1 MSEQLAGW
9 KRSCMCGEVNLD
21 LVGQNV
27 TLMGW
32 TQRRRDMGGLIFV
45 DLRDRT
51 GIVQIVFNENKNA
64 DFFEKAESL
73 KNEFV
78 LAVKGEVVRRSEET
92 VNPKIPTGEIEVQA
106 HDLKI
111 LSISA
116 TPPFAIEPEIN
127 VSENLRLKYRYL
139 DLRRTDLQEKLIF
152 RHNLAKW
159 VRSFLDGK
167 GFLEIETPVLT
178 KSTPEGARDYLVP
191 SRVHPNKFYALP
203 QSPQIFKQLLM
214 LAGYDKYFQIVKCFR
229 DEDLRADRQPEFT
242 QIDIEMS
249 FVEVEDVLEINE
261 KMLAFIFE
269 QAFGVSLKLP
279 IDRLTYKEAMER
291 YGSDKPDTR
300 FGLELKDVT
309 DIVEHCD
316 YKVFKDAIAK
326 GGRVRAM
333 NAETCGEK
341 FARREIDALVELAK
355 TYRAKGLGWMV
366 VDGESIKSPISK
378 FMTENQINKILQK
391 LDAKSGDLLLFV
403 ADTDEVAL
411 YALGQLRLEFAKRLE
426 LVNEDDFKFVWVT
439 EFPLLEY
446 DDETKRFVA
455 KHHPFTSPM
464 DEDVDLLEKDPSKV
478 RAKAYDIV
486 LNGVE
491 IGGGSIRIHSS
502 SLQEKMFKALGF
514 SYEQAW
520 ERFGFLLEAFKYGAP
535 PHGGIAYGF
544 DRMAMLFTKSE
555 SIRDV
560 IAFPK
565 IQNAS
570 DAMVDA
576 PSFVDVS
583 QLNDLCINLV
593 KKEVK

>member
-9 KRSCMCGEVNLD
+9 KRTCMCGELD
-21 LVGQNV
+21 LSLAGQNV

-64 DFFEKAESL
+64 DFFKKAESL
-73 KNEFV
+73 KNEYV
-78 LAVKGEVVRRSEET
+78 LAVRGEVVKRSEET
-92 VNPKIPTGEIEVQA
+92 INAKITTGEIEVQA
-106 HDLKI
+106 HELKI
-111 LSISA
+111 LSVSA

-139 DLRRTDLQEKLIF
+139 DLRRSDLQAKLIF

-159 VRSFLDGK
+159 VRSFLDK
-167 GFLEIETPVLT
+167 EGFLEIETPVLT

-191 SRVHPNKFYALP
+191 SRVHHGKFYALP
-203 QSPQIFKQLLM
+203 QSPQLFKQLLM
-214 LAGYDKYFQIVKCFR
+214 LAGYDKYFQLVKCFR

-249 FVEVEDVLEINE
+249 FVETEDVLAINE
-261 KMLAFIFE
+261 KMLSFIFE
-269 QAFGVSLKLP
+269 QAFGIPLNLP

-291 YGSDKPDTR
+291 FGSDKPDLR
-300 FGLELKDVT
+300 FGFELKDVT
-309 DIVEHCD
+309 DIAENCE

-366 VDGESIKSPISK
+366 VDGEGVKSPISK
-378 FMTENQINKILQK
+378 FLTQEQISAILVR
-391 LDAKSGDLLLFV
+391 LNAKVGDLLLFV
-403 ADTDEVAL
+403 ADVDSVAL
-411 YALGQLRLEFAKRLE
+411 YALGQLRLEFGKRLG
-426 LVNEDDFKFVWVT
+426 LLNGDDYKFVWVT

-446 DDETKRFVA
+446 DTEAKRFVA

-464 DEDVDLLEKDPSKV
+464 DEDIDLLKTDPSKV

-502 SLQEKMFKALGF
+502 SLQELMFKALGF
-514 SYEQAW
+514 TNEQAW

-535 PHGGIAYGF
+535 PHGGIAYGL
-544 DRMAMLFTKSE
+544 DRMVMLFTKSE
-555 SIRDV
+555 NIRDV

-565 IQNAS
+565 VQNAS
-570 DAMVDA
+570 DVMVDA
-576 PSFVDVS
+576 PSFVEFK
-583 QLNDLCINLV
+583 QLKELNIEVV
-593 KKEVK
+593 KEEGI

>member
-9 KRSCMCGEVNLD
+9 KRTCMCGELD
-21 LVGQNV
+21 LSFVGRNV

-45 DLRDRT
+45 DLRDRS

-64 DFFEKAESL
+64 DFFKKAESI
-73 KNEFV
+73 KNEYV
-78 LAVKGEVVRRSEET
+78 LAISGEVVRRSDET

-106 HDLKI
+106 NELKI
-111 LSISA
+111 LSASA
-116 TPPFAIEPEIN
+116 TPPFAIEPGTN

-139 DLRRTDLQEKLIF
+139 DLRRSDLQAKLVF

-159 VRSFLDGK
+159 VRGFLDK
-167 GFLEIETPVLT
+167 EGFLEIETPVLT

-191 SRVHPNKFYALP
+191 SRVHPGKFYALP
-203 QSPQIFKQLLM
+203 QSPQLFKQLLM
-214 LAGYDKYFQIVKCFR
+214 LAGYDKYFQLVKCFR

-249 FVEVEDVLEINE
+249 FVEAEDVLAINE
-261 KMLAFIFE
+261 KMLSFVFE
-269 QAFGVSLKLP
+269 NAFGIQLKLP
-279 IDRLTYKEAMER
+279 IERLTYKEAMER
-291 YGSDKPDTR
+291 FGSDKPDVR
-300 FGLELKDVT
+300 FGLEIKDVT
-309 DIVEHCD
+309 DIVGKCE
-316 YKVFKDAIAK
+316 YKVFRESIAK

-333 NAETCGEK
+333 NAEGCGEK
-341 FARREIDALVELAK
+341 FARREIDALVDLAK
-355 TYRAKGLGWMV
+355 TYRAKGLGWIV
-366 VDGESIKSPISK
+366 IDSEGVKSPISK
-378 FMTENQINKILQK
+378 FLTHDEISSILER
-391 LDAKSGDLLLFV
+391 LNAKSGDLLLFV
-403 ADTDEVAL
+403 ADVDSVAL

-426 LVNEDDFKFVWVT
+426 LLREDDFRFVWVT

-446 DDETKRFVA
+446 DDEAKRYVA

-464 DEDVDLLEKDPSKV
+464 DEDIDLLETDPSKV

-491 IGGGSIRIHSS
+491 IGGGSIRIHDSQ
-502 SLQEKMFKALGF
+502 LQERMFRALGF
-514 SYEQAW
+514 TNEQAR

-535 PHGGIAYGF
+535 PHGGIALGF

-570 DAMVDA
+570 DPMVDA
-576 PSFVDVS
+576 PSFVETA
-583 QLNDLCINLV
+583 QLKELKIEVV
-593 KKEVK
+593 KEESI